1 MSTRN
6 ILSKRCEN
14 DIEKQYDFYWHGILV
29 GIVIVPLNEDK
40 PVDFVAN
47 SVINMDVAR
56 QSARFIYKK
65 FARDISVQHGKKIVL
80 LKRNYFEKDPDK
92 NNKHKKSHD
101 GLNWKIYNHN
111 KMYMGKVAEIKSK
124 KGPAVALCI
133 KNNVFVEDIIDSI
146 QSLLKKYSVIQLT
159 KKGNSDELMIV
170 EKDTELVVI
179 EYYLVNKF
187 HIEKKYK
194 TVEKKAPVVVK
205 QKIKSDTPRGSL
217 VMKDP
222 ILMSKMLSV
231 TLTQKQINNGGVEKW
246 QQRANEQMTPI
257 KILDS
262 DGKLVDTVYPEDVEK
277 IRNERIEKIRNM
289 AREIVY

>member
-1 MSTRN
+1 MGTRS

-47 SVINMDVAR
+47 SVISMDVAR
-56 QSARFIYKK
+56 QSARFVYKK
-65 FARDISVQHGKKIVL
+65 FARDISVQHGKKTVL

-92 NNKHKKSHD
+92 NNKTKKSQD

-111 KMYMGKVAEIKSK
+111 KMYIGKVAEIKSK
-124 KGPAVALCI
+124 KGPVVAFCI
-133 KNNVFVEDIIDSI
+133 KNNVFVEDVIDSI
-146 QSLLKKYSVIQLT
+146 QSLLKKHSVIQLT
-159 KKGNSDELMIV
+159 KKDNSDEPMIV
-170 EKDTELVVI
+170 EKDTELVII

-187 HIEKKYK
+187 HIEKK
-194 TVEKKAPVVVK
+194 VPVVVK
-205 QKIKSDTPRGSL
+205 QEIKSDTPRGSL

-222 ILMSKMLSV
+222 ILMSKMLTV
-231 TLTQKQINNGGVEKW
+231 ILTQKQINNGGVEKW

-262 DGKLVDTVYPEDVEK
+262 DGKLVDTVYPEDIQK